1 MVSLNWPW
9 PPELNGLSMTDAV
22 NATQNYVNQVE
33 VHMVGLDL
41 NTTECGVV
49 IGFMLSALADATRI
63 LDFTHRQSGTSSDL
77 RNQIEKFGAAMQSL
91 TQYMENIGVRS
102 DKSRSNTAPAAMDVD
117 TVDQGDASD
126 TFVKAEF
133 SDSSVEAPSGA
144 PNQNGSMDGD
154 FAFLLTSSTY
164 NAAILRNRNY
174 WKPRLFGYDACVME
188 SSTNKS
194 VPRSTTTSPPL
205 DPLKMR
211 KAEQIAKRNAQLCW
225 IEIRDRKFATT
236 ELSTMSNHQIMS
248 LILYDLGAQDIDV
261 QIARCKKSKAGHHI
275 RVWTSHYSGVKVF
288 IDQWTP
294 TVFGTGAYVR
304 WLKGENNTA
313 LAVSSA
319 PMSLAQP
326 RPAVPSPEVKCDLLS
341 DIGEADA
348 SSDLSEQPTLTKRE
362 AREARAAM
370 REVFVELPD
379 QIYAKTHLCPMNS
392 SKLKTLVRDDI
403 QHQKVKASIA
413 RCKLFRSGKARF
425 MLRTKTP
432 EQAKILRTPGAWTPV
447 HLGRGAYVVTG

>member
-144 PNQNGSMDGD
+144 PNQNGS
-154 FAFLLTSSTY
+154 
-164 NAAILRNRNY
+164 
-174 WKPRLFGYDACVME
+174 
-188 SSTNKS
+188 S
-194 VPRSTTTSPPL
+194 VNSP
-205 DPLKMR
+205 
-211 KAEQIAKRNAQLCW
+211 
-225 IEIRDRKFATT
+225 
-236 ELSTMSNHQIMS
+236 
-248 LILYDLGAQDIDV
+248 
-261 QIARCKKSKAGHHI
+261 
-275 RVWTSHYSGVKVF
+275 
-288 IDQWTP
+288 
-294 TVFGTGAYVR
+294 
-304 WLKGENNTA
+304 
-313 LAVSSA
+313 
-319 PMSLAQP
+319 
-326 RPAVPSPEVKCDLLS
+326 
-341 DIGEADA
+341 
-348 SSDLSEQPTLTKRE
+348 
-362 AREARAAM
+362 EARAVIIKV
-370 REVFVELPD
+370 RLDGP
-379 QIYAKTHLCPMNS
+379 AKSALMDLGNERLRIHV
-392 SKLKTLVRDDI
+392 LKDMQD
-403 QHQKVKASIA
+403 
-413 RCKLFRSGKARF
+413 
-425 MLRTKTP
+425 
-432 EQAKILRTPGAWTPV
+432 
-447 HLGRGAYVVTG
+447 